1 MVLIIE
7 TVFFTKEIFDTLLY
21 ISRLDVTGEEGVAL
35 QNQIGSIVGYFKEL
49 EKFRDDDL
57 ETLDCNSNSESD
69 LRTSSPSCYVDSH
82 ALKLINN
89 EFMDGYFRTPKV
101 LGSS

>member
-1 MVLIIE
+1 MSSLI
-7 TVFFTKEIFDTLLY
+7 TKEIFDTLLY

-35 QNQIGSIVGYFKEL
+35 QNQIGSIVG
-49 EKFRDDDL
+49 
-57 ETLDCNSNSESD
+57 NSNSESD

>member
-1 MVLIIE
+1 MSSLI
-7 TVFFTKEIFDTLLY
+7 TKEIFDTLLY

-89 EFMDGYFRTPKV
+89 EFMDAYFRTPKV